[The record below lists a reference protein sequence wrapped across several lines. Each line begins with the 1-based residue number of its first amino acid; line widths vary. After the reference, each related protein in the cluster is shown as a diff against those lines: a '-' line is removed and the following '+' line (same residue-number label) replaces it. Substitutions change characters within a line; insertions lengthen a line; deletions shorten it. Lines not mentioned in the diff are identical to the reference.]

1 MRVNN
6 RSERMRG
13 KKREFWVVMKREWRF
28 MTHVLREH
36 KPLGTKDG
44 TTVVAFPYR
53 MNAQK
58 NALLLNYKNKL
69 DENFFLLILVSF
81 PQCYNFLQC
90 QCDIICV
97 LSACEHSR
105 NSKQEHLIQW
115 LFLSVILYSQSL
127 TPIVHEKYF

>member
-1 MRVNN
+1 MRVNI

-58 NALLLNYKNKL
+58 KCIAIEL
-69 DENFFLLILVSF
+69 
-81 PQCYNFLQC
+81 
-90 QCDIICV
+90 
-97 LSACEHSR
+97 
-105 NSKQEHLIQW
+105 
-115 LFLSVILYSQSL
+115 
-127 TPIVHEKYF
+127 